1 MIFRR
6 KVAKSCTFHDLR
18 QKWHE
23 SSKSGRKLQ
32 SHTKSAKSCGR
43 CPKKSH
49 EICEKLRK
57 VPEKVTRNLRKVA
70 EGARKSHTKSAK
82 SCSNPAKSS
91 PKVQRFS
98 EKSPKFPKPSISPQI
113 CEKSPKFPKIIQ
125 KSFQGEFRKAQP
137 GRGHRRQQPQIQ
149 PEPRFFF

>member
-70 EGARKSHTKSAK
+70 AILRKVAQKCNDLAKSPQSSPSRRFLPKSAK
-82 SCSNPAKSS
+82 SPQSS
-91 PKVQRFS
+91 PKLSKSHFRVNSARHSLAEDTADSSRRFS
-98 EKSPKFPKPSISPQI
+98 QSHG
-113 CEKSPKFPKIIQ
+113 
-125 KSFQGEFRKAQP
+125 SFFKKVSY
-137 GRGHRRQQPQIQ
+137 
-149 PEPRFFF
+149 